1 MARTIPVYVNVDTI
15 TSASISDG
23 SETTAASITTGSG
36 AVADGLLWGVHGK
49 ISSTGGAVIVRV
61 YDSESKVSEL
71 YRVTLD
77 YSGSVTNASDLMSA
91 AIPLFENPY
100 FTVEGDATSAGET
113 CNLTFYI
120 QAISY

>member
-1 MARTIPVYVNVDTI
+1 MARTIPVYINVDTI

-23 SETTAASITTGSG
+23 SETAAASITTNSG

-49 ISSTGGAVIVRV
+49 LSSTAGAVIVRV

-71 YRVTLD
+71 YKVTLD
-77 YSGSVTNASDLMSA
+77 YSGSVTNASDLMTS
-91 AIPLFENPY
+91 AIPLFENPA
-100 FTVEGDATSAGET
+100 FTIEGDATSASKT

>member
-23 SETTAASITTGSG
+23 SETAAASITTNSG

-49 ISSTGGAVIVRV
+49 LSSTAGAVIVRV
-61 YDSESKVSEL
+61 YSDESKTSEL
-71 YRVTLD
+71 YKVTLD
-77 YSGSVTNASDLMSA
+77 FSGSVTNASDLMSA
-91 AIPLFENPY
+91 AIPLFENPA
-100 FTVEGDATSAGET
+100 FTIEGDATSASKT

>member
-1 MARTIPVYVNVDTI
+1 MARTIPVYINVDTI

-49 ISSTGGAVIVRV
+49 LSSTAGAVIVRA
-61 YDSESKVSEL
+61 YDDDSKTSEL
-71 YRVTLD
+71 YTVTLD
-77 YSGSVTNASDLMSA
+77 FSGGVTNASDLMTA

-100 FTVEGDATSAGET
+100 FTVEGDSTSAGKT

-120 QAISY
+120 QAISF

>member
-1 MARTIPVYVNVDTI
+1 MARTIPVYINVDTI

-49 ISSTGGAVIVRV
+49 LSSTGGAVIVRA
-61 YDSESKVSEL
+61 YDDNSKTSEL
-71 YRVTLD
+71 YKVTLD
-77 YSGSVTNASDLMSA
+77 YSGSVTNASDLMTS
-91 AIPLFENPY
+91 AIPLFQNAF
-100 FTVEGDATSAGET
+100 FTVEGDATSAGKT

-120 QAISY
+120 QAISF